1 MDIVTRARD
10 YLAANAAESGADVLI
25 AELADE
31 VGRLRADLALLGPVT
46 AGVNVSQC
54 RKCYAECADEWK
66 HCPSCGAQE
75 RFPDKMV
82 LHRE

>member
-31 VGRLRADLALLGPVT
+31 VGRLRRVEEDHKNVLKAALHNEPNGIDLVYRL
-46 AGVNVSQC
+46 S
-54 RKCYAECADEWK
+54 KYAIR
-66 HCPSCGAQE
+66 E
-75 RFPDKMV
+75 RSKV
-82 LHRE
+82 